1 MRVRAY
7 VCDYIDVD
15 VNDVLAEITGR
26 EDLELA
32 IHQLEEQLAKCTSKG
47 AVESGQEQVERG
59 RIDLQNWM
67 RMAAEQGWAASMTLR
82 ARDFLARAG
91 VFV

>member
-7 VCDYIDVD
+7 VCDYIDVN
-15 VNDVLAEITGR
+15 VNDVLAEIKDR
-26 EDLELA
+26 EMLEEA
-32 IHQLEEQLAKCTSKG
+32 IRQLEEQLAKCTSKG
-47 AVESGQEQVERG
+47 SAESGKEQVERG
-59 RIDLQNWM
+59 RIDLQNWV

-91 VFV
+91 VYV